1 MKEIKNWEALVLKDG
16 EYQKGLPLP
25 GCYISGDLDGKEI
38 IVQTI
43 NIDFSKLVIE
53 DKNNVLYL
61 LDGAR
66 PSYLELLED
75 LIEFSKRKN
84 LNQTKAKDNER

>member
-1 MKEIKNWEALVLKDG
+1 MKEIKNWEPLILKDG
-16 EYQKGLPLP
+16 KYQKGLPLP
-25 GCYISGDLDGKEI
+25 GWELDGKEI

-53 DKNNVLYL
+53 DIDNNFYL

-84 LNQTKAKDNER
+84 LNQFKDNEIER

>member
-16 EYQKGLPLP
+16 KYQNALPLP
-25 GCYISGDLDGKEI
+25 GCYISGELDGNEI

-43 NIDFSKLVIE
+43 NIDFGKLIIE
-53 DKNNVLYL
+53 DTNNILYL

-75 LIEFSKRKN
+75 LIEFSKGRN
-84 LNQTKAKDNER
+84 SNQIKDNEIER

>member
-1 MKEIKNWEALVLKDG
+1 MKEIKNWEPLILKDG
-16 EYQKGLPLP
+16 KYQKGLPLP
-25 GCYISGDLDGKEI
+25 GCYISGKLDGKEI

-53 DKNNVLYL
+53 DIDNNFYL

-84 LNQTKAKDNER
+84 LNQFKDNEIER

>member
-1 MKEIKNWEALVLKDG
+1 MKEIKNWEPLILKDG
-16 EYQKGLPLP
+16 KYQKGLPLP
-25 GCYISGDLDGKEI
+25 GCYISGELDGKEI

-53 DKNNVLYL
+53 DIDNNFYL

-84 LNQTKAKDNER
+84 LNQFKDNEIER